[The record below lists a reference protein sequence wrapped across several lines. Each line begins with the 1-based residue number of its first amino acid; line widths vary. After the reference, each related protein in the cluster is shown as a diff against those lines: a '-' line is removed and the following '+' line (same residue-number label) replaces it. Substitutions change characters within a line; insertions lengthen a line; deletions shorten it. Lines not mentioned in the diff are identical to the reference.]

1 MFKIYIWSFFKVNE
15 TALICIL
22 KSYVPSEKEE
32 IIKIL
37 LEKDGIDINLKD
49 IFLEYSKHI
58 QIISCF
64 T

>member
-1 MFKIYIWSFFKVNE
+1 ME
-15 TALICIL
+15 
-22 KSYVPSEKEE
+22 SYVRSEKEE